1 MTAFDRAWGVVK
13 APIVYHGGTK
23 LEGELKEPV
32 FMTSDREGAEWYAD
46 NRGNDNPEI
55 QTIDLTPFAK
65 PASMED
71 MQDIAREMGFE
82 RLEDWGEQ
90 YEDPDVRYERVYD
103 IVSEHSPY
111 DGTNPLDLAYVPAI
125 REALKERGFDGIMD
139 DDVLEN
145 KYIPTFVPLDR
156 SQYKI
161 KESTPYVSWT
171 ESLSDDEKRRMIESN
186 YATDEERE
194 RWGL

>member
-1 MTAFDRAWGVVK
+1 MTAFDRAWDLVK
-13 APIVYHGGTK
+13 APIVYHGGSK
-23 LEGELKEPV
+23 LEGELREPV
-32 FMTSDREGAEWYAD
+32 FMTSDKEGAEWYAGE
-46 NRGNDNPEI
+46 RGGDNPEI
-55 QTIDLTPFAK
+55 QTIDLAPFKK
-65 PASMED
+65 PAKIKD

-82 RLEDWGEQ
+82 TLEDWGEQ
-90 YEDPDVRYERVYD
+90 YDDDVRFEPNYD

-111 DGTNPLDLAYVPAI
+111 DGTNPMDLIYVPAI

-139 DDVLEN
+139 DDFLEN
-145 KYIPTFVPLDR
+145 SDIPTFVPLDR

-171 ESLSDDEKRRMIESN
+171 ERLSDDEKRKYIESGF
-186 YATDEERE
+186 ATSEERE